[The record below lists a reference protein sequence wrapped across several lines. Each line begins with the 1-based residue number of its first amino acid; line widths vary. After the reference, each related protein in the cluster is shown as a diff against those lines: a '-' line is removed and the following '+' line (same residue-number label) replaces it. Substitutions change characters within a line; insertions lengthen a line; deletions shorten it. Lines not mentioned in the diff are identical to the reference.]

1 MPTKSNKEQG
11 GRSMKILISGASGL
25 VGTALI
31 PTLTSKGHSVVRL
44 VRQRPKEAD
53 EIRWDSEKGFS
64 FGEEHKLEG
73 FDAVIHLAGDNV
85 ASGSWTDEKKRSI
98 RESRTVGTKH
108 LIDALKTLKSKP
120 KIFISASAT
129 GFYGSRGDEIL
140 NEESPKGKG
149 FLPDVCDDWE
159 NEAREA
165 GSFAR
170 IVMLRIGVVL
180 AKNGGALDKM
190 LTPFKFGVGGV
201 VGSGKQWMSWITL
214 DDVIGIIHY
223 ALEKPLRGVYN
234 TTTPTAATNY
244 VFTKSLGSALNRPT
258 FFPIPEFA
266 VKMMFGEMG
275 ETLLLQGCRVMPK
288 RLMEMGY
295 KFKFPNLDEA
305 LKHVLK

>member
-1 MPTKSNKEQG
+1 
-11 GRSMKILISGASGL
+11 MKILISGASGL

-31 PTLTSKGHSVVRL
+31 PTLIAKGHSIVRL
-44 VRQRPKEAD
+44 VRHQPKGAD

-98 RESRTVGTKH
+98 KESRTKGTKF
-108 LIDALKTLKSKP
+108 LINALKTLKSKP
-120 KIFISASAT
+120 KIVISASAI
-129 GFYGSRGDEIL
+129 GFYGNR
-140 NEESPKGKG
+140 NEEMLTEESAKGVG
-149 FLPDVCDDWE
+149 FFPDVCDEWE
-159 NEAREA
+159 NEVREA
-165 GSFAR
+165 GAFAR
-170 IVMLRIGVVL
+170 VVMLRIGVVL
-180 AKNGGALDKM
+180 AKEGGALDKM

-201 VGSGKQWMSWITL
+201 VGSGKQWMSWITI
-214 DDVIGIIHY
+214 DDILGIIHY

-234 TTTPTAATNY
+234 TTAPTAATNY
-244 VFTKSLGSALNRPT
+244 AFTKALGKALGRPT

-275 ETLLLQGCRVMPK
+275 ETLLLQGCRVVPK

-295 KFKFPNLDEA
+295 KFLYPNLDEA
-305 LKHVLK
+305 LKHVLEVKSKK